1 MNQSQINV
9 ATVIGARPQ
18 IIKASVV
25 SRSLRSIPGLRE
37 VLIHTGQHYDENM
50 SGVFFDELRMPQ
62 PDYNLQV
69 RSGPHGCQTGR
80 MLAEIETVLAS
91 VQPDWLLVYGD
102 TNSTLAGAL
111 AAAKLGIPVAHVEA
125 GLRSFN
131 RAMPEEINRVVTDH
145 LSDLLFAPTDAALAN
160 LAKEGIRGPNV
171 FRTGDVMFDAALQHA
186 SEAESRS
193 DILGR
198 LGVRSE
204 EYALITIHR
213 PENTDDRQRLS
224 AIIEAIATFANELP
238 VVFPVHPRTRGRL
251 RDNCALESV
260 PHDFHILEPIGYL
273 DMIMLEKNAR
283 LIATDSGGIQK
294 EAAFY
299 SVPCVTLRAQT
310 EWTELV
316 ELGYNRVVPPLSRE
330 VILSALRSSSRLTL
344 PPPNGLYG
352 DGHSAECIAQ
362 MLSTRAPEDH

>member
-1 MNQSQINV
+1 MNI

-91 VQPDWLLVYGD
+91 VPPDWLLVYGD

-160 LAKEGIRGPNV
+160 LANEGIRG
-171 FRTGDVMFDAALQHA
+171 
-186 SEAESRS
+186 
-193 DILGR
+193 
-198 LGVRSE
+198 
-204 EYALITIHR
+204 
-213 PENTDDRQRLS
+213 
-224 AIIEAIATFANELP
+224 
-238 VVFPVHPRTRGRL
+238 
-251 RDNCALESV
+251 
-260 PHDFHILEPIGYL
+260 
-273 DMIMLEKNAR
+273 
-283 LIATDSGGIQK
+283 
-294 EAAFY
+294 
-299 SVPCVTLRAQT
+299 
-310 EWTELV
+310 
-316 ELGYNRVVPPLSRE
+316 
-330 VILSALRSSSRLTL
+330 
-344 PPPNGLYG
+344 
-352 DGHSAECIAQ
+352 
-362 MLSTRAPEDH
+362 

>member
-1 MNQSQINV
+1 MNI

-25 SRSLRSIPGLRE
+25 SRSLRSIPGVRE

-50 SGVFFDELRMPQ
+50 SGVFFEELRMPQ

-69 RSGPHGCQTGR
+69 GSGSHGCQTGR

-91 VQPDWLLVYGD
+91 VRPDWLLVYGD

-111 AAAKLGIPVAHVEA
+111 AAAKLGVPVAHVEA

-131 RAMPEEINRVVTDH
+131 RAMPEEINRVMTDH
-145 LSDLLFAPTDAALAN
+145 LSDLLFAPTEAALAN
-160 LAKEGIRGPNV
+160 LANEGINGPKV
-171 FRTGDVMFDAALQHA
+171 VRTGDVMFDAALHHA
-186 SEAESRS
+186 DEAESTS
-193 DILGR
+193 NILGR
-198 LGVRSE
+198 LGVIRK
-204 EYALITIHR
+204 EYALLTIHR
-213 PENTDDRQRLS
+213 PENTDDPRRLS
-224 AIIEAIATFANELP
+224 SIIEAIIRFAKHLP

-251 RDNCALESV
+251 RANCAIGSV
-260 PHDFHILEPIGYL
+260 PRGFHILEPVGYR
-273 DMIMLEKNAR
+273 DMIILEKNAR

-299 SVPCVTLRAQT
+299 SVPCVTLRSQT

-316 ELGYNRVVPPLSRE
+316 DRGYNQVVPPSSSE
-330 VILSALRSSSRLTL
+330 VVFSALQRASRLTL
-344 PPPNGLYG
+344 PSPNGLYG
-352 DGHSAECIAQ
+352 DGHSADCIAQ
-362 MLSTRAPEDH
+362 MLSTRSPGNR